1 MYVSCVDGKWYISV
15 NINTSRKYHR
25 LSWQYVLDDGVYMR
39 ELVGDIQEAI
49 LLLLEFKIVTR
60 MVNEQT

>member
-1 MYVSCVDGKWYISV
+1 
-15 NINTSRKYHR
+15 
-25 LSWQYVLDDGVYMR
+25 MR